1 MSRGPGVPPFPTRVD
16 IPEPSTPPISIPS
29 PHTPPPPDHDVAHN
43 EPDEVVE
50 VVPED
55 VPGEAVEPP
64 SALDQDEPCSAFTEL
79 ESTEPPKDV
88 EAVAD
93 LDDTADNTAAN
104 LTSTHLHPP
113 PSEVLM
119 DTAAAI
125 PTTTDGRDSKEVLV
139 KAAPKPPSRLWRPR
153 RLSQMAQPVEPPTE
167 PTKRLRTAKASV
179 GRFFRQR
186 EQASKEMVKAG
197 RCTEEATLPATTA
210 GARITAAKSR
220 SRPRAKELAQAMER
234 PSTVELVH
242 HTQEEGHALASQ
254 AE

>member
-1 MSRGPGVPPFPTRVD
+1 M
-16 IPEPSTPPISIPS
+16 
-29 PHTPPPPDHDVAHN
+29 AHN

-167 PTKRLRTAKASV
+167 PTKRLRTAKAS
-179 GRFFRQR
+179 GEALLALSPPDFCRFQR
-186 EQASKEMVKAG
+186 LSAVSTPHPDDPYAIAGFFCPACGLLALWPSSPSCMVVLEG
-197 RCTEEATLPATTA
+197 VDHRPCATNKGDTHSLQ
-210 GARITAAKSR
+210 GH
-220 SRPRAKELAQAMER
+220 QHER
-234 PSTVELVH
+234 PQPTCLEHKVGEPSLCWC
-242 HTQEEGHALASQ
+242 
-254 AE
+254 